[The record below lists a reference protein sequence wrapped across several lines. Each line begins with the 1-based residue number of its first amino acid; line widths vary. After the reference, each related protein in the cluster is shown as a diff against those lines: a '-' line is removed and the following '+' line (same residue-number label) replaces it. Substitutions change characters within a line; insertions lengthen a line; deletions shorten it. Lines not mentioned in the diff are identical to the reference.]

1 MLKKIITLF
10 RIGRTLAL
18 SDALSVIYKV
28 HKPPTSIK
36 IIFGLL
42 SITFSKKKQENRN
55 LSDEERLCNSIQKM
69 GTSFIKLGQFL
80 STRPDIIG
88 EKLSLQLEKLQDRV
102 PPLSEVS
109 SLM

>member
-28 HKPPTSIK
+28 HKPPIFIK

-42 SITFSKKKQENRN
+42 SISFSKQKEEERN
-55 LSDEERLCNSIQKM
+55 LSDEES
-69 GTSFIKLGQFL
+69 
-80 STRPDIIG
+80 
-88 EKLSLQLEKLQDRV
+88 
-102 PPLSEVS
+102 
-109 SLM
+109 